1 MINIINAPHVTPTD
15 RFAANKFSKQQHL
28 QALKPERPLQFSPSH
43 SNYVINLPECIMC
56 KIQYVGKSEISF
68 NFRLSNPAIEACK

>member
-43 SNYVINLPECIMC
+43 LP
-56 KIQYVGKSEISF
+56 
-68 NFRLSNPAIEACK
+68 